1 MNEIL
6 DLLKNVEQDLYST
19 VSLHKEE
26 TLFREGDLCEEI
38 GIITQG
44 EIAIISYLEDGS
56 EIIYN
61 RLGRGGIF
69 GNNLVFST
77 EPYYKGNIIAQTDT
91 SITLIKKQDLLHLL
105 ETNKEFMLEYM
116 KILSDQGKQLNTR
129 IRLLS
134 MSSAEE
140 KLFYYMHEHKRRITV
155 SSISDL
161 ARDLFLTRETLS
173 RLLSRLSEEKR
184 ILRDGK
190 DIRLL

>member
-1 MNEIL
+1 
-6 DLLKNVEQDLYST
+6 
-19 VSLHKEE
+19 
-26 TLFREGDLCEEI
+26 
-38 GIITQG
+38 
-44 EIAIISYLEDGS
+44 
-56 EIIYN
+56 
-61 RLGRGGIF
+61 
-69 GNNLVFST
+69 
-77 EPYYKGNIIAQTDT
+77 
-91 SITLIKKQDLLHLL
+91 
-105 ETNKEFMLEYM
+105 MLEYM

-140 KLFYYMHEHKRRITV
+140 RFFYYMHEHKRRITV

-173 RLLSRLSEEKR
+173 RLLSRLSEQKR